1 MKRSISGC
9 GGPLEISDRAA
20 AKERHC
26 EKTADYYFKNMTKLV
41 EIQSAILQ
49 LEPAERAE
57 LRHWLDE
64 TAEETPEMLAAID
77 EGLRSLKEK
86 GIIPLDESERKFR
99 YGLQSRLNGRS
110 ISRPRRSSPLLG
122 REKPRGRNESGQ

>member
-1 MKRSISGC
+1 MSNV
-9 GGPLEISDRAA
+9 LA
-20 AKERHC
+20 
-26 EKTADYYFKNMTKLV
+26 MTKLA

-49 LEPAERAE
+49 LDPADREE

-86 GIIPLDESERKFR
+86 GVIPLEDVRKE
-99 YGLQSRLNGRS
+99 LRS
-110 ISRPRRSSPLLG
+110 WVTKSA
-122 REKPRGRNESGQ
+122 

>member
-1 MKRSISGC
+1 MQTGRTPHVCAAK
-9 GGPLEISDRAA
+9 PLTA

-26 EKTADYYFKNMTKLV
+26 EENPDDYVSTMTSLV

-49 LEPAERAE
+49 LKPAEREE
-57 LRHWLDE
+57 LRHWFDE

-86 GIIPLDESERKFR
+86 GIIPLDEVRK
-99 YGLQSRLNGRS
+99 N
-110 ISRPRRSSPLLG
+110 IPRWATKSA
-122 REKPRGRNESGQ
+122 